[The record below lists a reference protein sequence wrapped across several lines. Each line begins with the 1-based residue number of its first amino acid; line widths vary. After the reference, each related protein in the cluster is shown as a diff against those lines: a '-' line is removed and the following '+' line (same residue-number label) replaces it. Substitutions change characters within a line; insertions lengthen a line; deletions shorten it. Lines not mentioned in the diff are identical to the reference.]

1 MTTATCHSF
10 GWLKAIERRPPLRRT
25 HFTRFAHGLK
35 ATLERE
41 RLTGLARRLG
51 QCRRLRDVT
60 PQRLVCSLLE
70 ALGSRRVETVAD
82 IQRAF
87 NAQTGLDTRY
97 KAFYNQ
103 LAKPAFPRFMRA
115 VFQELLANLSQNV
128 LRPMAGT
135 ALSAFEDVVIQDG
148 SSFAVHDALARTFG
162 GRFTKIRPAAVEV
175 HTFLSVYRDQVLRVQ
190 VAADK
195 EAEAQFLPPPAAL
208 RGKLWLAD
216 RGYESLDYWER
227 VDRRGGFFIVR
238 GKKTLNP
245 HVIRVRGLG
254 RSLRRFEGQRLH
266 DILPR
271 LPRRCLDLVVE
282 FRVLRDRP
290 LRLRMVLL
298 WAPTR
303 RCFLIL
309 ITNVPRRRM
318 AARQVLGVYR
328 LRWQVELVFKEW
340 KSYANLHAFVSRSP
354 TLVEGLIWASLC
366 AAALKRSVAHACQRV
381 GNAVPIS
388 TRIVAMCGAFILP
401 DLLRCALRAFRRL
414 DAVVTKVFRYL
425 WENAARAHP
434 QRDRLRG
441 RLKWGLQCVGVTA

>member
-1 MTTATCHSF
+1 MGKES
-10 GWLKAIERRPPLRRT
+10 
-25 HFTRFAHGLK
+25 
-35 ATLERE
+35 
-41 RLTGLARRLG
+41 LTGLARRLG

-60 PQRLVCSLLE
+60 PQRLVCALLE

-87 NAQTGLDTRY
+87 NAQTGLRTRY

-115 VFQELLANLSQNV
+115 VFQDLLSQLSQDV
-128 LRPMAGT
+128 LRPVAGT

-175 HTFLSVYRDQVLRVQ
+175 HTFLSVFHDQVLRAH

-195 EAEAQFLPPPAAL
+195 EAEAQFLPPPGAL
-208 RGKLWLAD
+208 RGKLLLAD

-227 VDRRGGFFIVR
+227 LDRQGGFFIIR
-238 GKKTLNP
+238 GRKTLNP
-245 HVIRVRGLG
+245 HLVRARGLG
-254 RSLRRFEGQRLH
+254 PRLRRFEGQRLH
-266 DILPR
+266 DSLAR
-271 LPRRCLDLVVE
+271 LPRRCVDLLVE
-282 FRVLRDRP
+282 FRAFRATP

-298 WAPTR
+298 WVPTR
-303 RCFLIL
+303 RHFLIL
-309 ITNVPRRRM
+309 VTNIPRRRM
-318 AARQVLGVYR
+318 SARQVLGVYR

-340 KSYANLHAFVSRSP
+340 KSYANLHEFVSRSP

-366 AAALKRSVAHACQRV
+366 AAALKRAVAHASQRT
-381 GNAVPIS
+381 GQTVPIS

-401 DLLRCALRAFRRL
+401 GLLRCALHAFRRL
-414 DAVVTKVFRYL
+414 EEILTRVFRYL

-434 QRDRLRG
+434 RRDQLRG

>member
-1 MTTATCHSF
+1 MKSFPPLFFFNDTATTE
-10 GWLKAIERRPPLRRT
+10 IY
-25 HFTRFAHGLK
+25 
-35 ATLERE
+35 TL
-41 RLTGLARRLG
+41 
-51 QCRRLRDVT
+51 
-60 PQRLVCSLLE
+60 SLHD
-70 ALGSRRVETVAD
+70 ALP
-82 IQRAF
+82 I
-87 NAQTGLDTRY
+87 Y
-97 KAFYNQ
+97 
-103 LAKPAFPRFMRA
+103 
-115 VFQELLANLSQNV
+115 LSQNV
-128 LRPMAGT
+128 LRSRAG
-135 ALSAFEDVVIQDG
+135 AVLSAFEDVVIQDG

-175 HTFLSVYRDQVLRVQ
+175 HTFLSVYRDQALRVQ

-216 RGYESLDYWER
+216 RGYVSLDYWES

-298 WAPTR
+298 WVPTR

-366 AAALKRSVAHACQRV
+366 AAALKRSVAHACQRA
-381 GNAVPIS
+381 GQTVPIS

-401 DLLRCALRAFRRL
+401 GLLRCARVPSPRSGRR
-414 DAVVTKVFRYL
+414 
-425 WENAARAHP
+425 
-434 QRDRLRG
+434 
-441 RLKWGLQCVGVTA
+441 

>member
-1 MTTATCHSF
+1 M
-10 GWLKAIERRPPLRRT
+10 RRM
-25 HFTRFAHGLK
+25 HFTRFSRGLK

-60 PQRLVCSLLE
+60 PQRLVCALIE
-70 ALGSRRVETVAD
+70 ALGSHRVETVAD

-87 NAQTGLDTRY
+87 NAQTGLRTRY

-115 VFQELLANLSQNV
+115 VFRDLLSQLSQDV
-128 LRPMAGT
+128 LRPVTGT

-162 GRFTKIRPAAVEV
+162 GRFTKIRRAAIEV
-175 HTFLSVYRDQVLRVQ
+175 HTFLSVFHDQILRVH

-195 EAEAQFLPPPAAL
+195 EAEAQFLPPPGAL
-208 RGKLWLAD
+208 RDKLLLAD

-245 HVIRVRGLG
+245 HLVRVRGAG

-266 DILPR
+266 DVLPR
-271 LPRRCLDLVVE
+271 LPRRCLDLLVE
-282 FRVLRDRP
+282 FRAFRDRP

-298 WAPTR
+298 WVPTR
-303 RCFLIL
+303 RHFLVL
-309 ITNVPRRRM
+309 VTNITRSRM

-340 KSYANLHAFVSRSP
+340 KSYANLHAFVSRNP
-354 TLVEGLIWASLC
+354 ALVEGLIWASLC
-366 AAALKRSVAHACQRV
+366 AAALKRAVAHASERT
-381 GNAVPIS
+381 GHTVPIS

-401 DLLRCALRAFRRL
+401 GLLRCALHAFRRL
-414 DAVVTKVFRYL
+414 DQVLTRVFRYL

-441 RLKWGLQCVGVTA
+441 RLKWGLQCVGVMA

>member
-1 MTTATCHSF
+1 
-10 GWLKAIERRPPLRRT
+10 LRSM
-25 HFTRFAHGLK
+25 HLTRFAQRLK
-35 ATLERE
+35 ATLEQE
-41 RLTGLARRLG
+41 RLTSLGRRLG

-87 NAQTGLDTRY
+87 NAQTGLGTRY

-115 VFQELLANLSQNV
+115 VFQELLANLSQSV
-128 LRPMAGT
+128 LRPLAGT

-148 SSFAVHDALARTFG
+148 SSFAVHDALAKSFG
-162 GRFTKIRPAAVEV
+162 GRFTTIRPAAVEV
-175 HTFLSVYRDQVLRVQ
+175 HTFLSVFRDQVIRAQ

-195 EAEAQFLPPPAAL
+195 EAERDFLPPAGAL

-227 VDRRGGFFIVR
+227 VDQGGGFFIVR
-238 GKKTLNP
+238 GKKSLNP
-245 HVIRVRGLG
+245 HVVHVRGLG
-254 RSLRRFEGQRLH
+254 RSRQRFAGHRLH
-266 DILPR
+266 DILAR
-271 LPRRCLDLVVE
+271 LPRRRLDLVVE
-282 FRVLRDRP
+282 FRAFRDRP
-290 LRLRMVLL
+290 LRLRLVLV
-298 WAPTR
+298 WIPTR
-303 RCFLIL
+303 RSFLTL
-309 ITNVPRRRM
+309 VTNVSRRRM
-318 AARQVLGVYR
+318 NARQVSGVYR

-366 AAALKRSVAHACQRV
+366 AAALKRSVAHACQRAGQKV
-381 GNAVPIS
+381 SIS
-388 TRIVAMCGAFILP
+388 TRVVAMCGMFILP
-401 DLLRCALRAFRRL
+401 PLLRCALRAFRRL
-414 DAVVTKVFRYL
+414 ETVLARIFRYL

-434 QRDRLRG
+434 QRDLLHG
-441 RLKWGLQCVGVTA
+441 RLKWGLQCVGVMA